1 MTTSSEPHVPANGP
15 LSGYRILELGAN
27 ISVPWA
33 TMLLGDQGAEV
44 IKLEVAGG
52 DQTRVA
58 GNFHRDV
65 DGLATLFLNS
75 NRNKRSIVLD
85 MKSEAGQ
92 SAARRI
98 ATQCDVIVQNFRPG
112 VADRLGIG
120 YDRIKALKPDIIYV
134 SVDGLGSEGRGAQ
147 RRVYD
152 VVVQG
157 LAGFARM
164 QTPRGGTEPTMVNTT
179 ITDKIAAMTVWQAV
193 TAALLVRER
202 QGIGQHVQ
210 VSMLDAA
217 LAFLWPDVMADAS
230 LSGENIQRGSFPSS
244 VRYIFPTADGHII
257 VGMFAQPEWKGL
269 CIAIERP
276 ELIGDPRFLTLK
288 DRLINVEEMN
298 AILASAFQNRP
309 TAEWVE
315 RLEDNDAVFAPV
327 NGPEDVLSDPYVAAL
342 GTVETSEHP
351 VLGTYRQAVHPARF
365 EKTPASIRRHA
376 PMLGVDT
383 AEVLREFGVDPK
395 AD

>member
-1 MTTSSEPHVPANGP
+1 MASTSSAQGP
-15 LSGYRILELGAN
+15 LAGYRILELGAN

-33 TMLLGDQGAEV
+33 TMLLGDQGADV

-58 GNFHRDV
+58 GNFRRDV
-65 DGLATLFLNS
+65 EGMATLFLNS

-92 SAARRI
+92 EAARQI
-98 ATQCDVIVQNFRPG
+98 AAQCDVVVQNFRPG
-112 VADRLGIG
+112 VTERLGIG
-120 YDRIKALKPDIIYV
+120 YEQVKALRPDIIYV
-134 SVDGLGSEGRGAQ
+134 SVDGLGSAGRGAQ

-152 VVVQG
+152 IVVQG
-157 LAGFARM
+157 IAGFARM
-164 QTPRGGTEPTMVNTT
+164 QSPRGSNEPTMVNTT

-202 QGIGQHVQ
+202 QGIGQHVH

-217 LAFLWPDVMADAS
+217 IAFMWPDVMADAS
-230 LSGENIQRGSFPSS
+230 LTGDNVQRGSFPSS

-257 VGMFAQPEWKGL
+257 VGMFAQPEWRGL
-269 CIAIERP
+269 CTAIERLD
-276 ELIGDPRFLTLK
+276 LIEDPRFLTLK

-298 AILASAFQNRP
+298 AILSSSFQGRASAD
-309 TAEWVE
+309 WIE
-315 RLEDNDAVFAPV
+315 RLEANDAVFAPV
-327 NGPEDVLSDPYVAAL
+327 NGPEDLVGDPYVQAL
-342 GTVETSEHP
+342 GSIEEHEHP
-351 VLGTYRQAVHPARF
+351 VIGTYRQSVHPARF

-376 PMLGVDT
+376 PQIGADT
-383 AEVLREFGVDPK
+383 TEVLAEFGIRVNIAPEP
-395 AD
+395 A

>member
-1 MTTSSEPHVPANGP
+1 MASISTASGP
-15 LSGYRILELGAN
+15 LAGYRILELGAN

-33 TMLLGDQGAEV
+33 TMLLGDQGADV

-58 GNFHRDV
+58 GNFHREV
-65 DGLATLFLNS
+65 DGMATLFLNS

-92 SAARRI
+92 EAARKI
-98 ATQCDVIVQNFRPG
+98 AAQCDVIVQNFRPG

-120 YDRIKALKPDIIYV
+120 YDQVKAIRPDIIYV

-152 VVVQG
+152 IVVQG

-164 QTPRGGTEPTMVNTT
+164 QSPRGSNEPTMVNTI

-202 QGIGQHVQ
+202 HGIGQHVQ
-210 VSMLDAA
+210 ISMLDAA
-217 LAFLWPDVMADAS
+217 IAFLWPDVMADAS
-230 LSGENIQRGSFPSS
+230 LTGDAIQRGSFPSS

-257 VGMFAQPEWKGL
+257 VGMFAQPEWRGL
-269 CIAIERP
+269 CVAIDRP
-276 ELIGDPRFLTLK
+276 DLIEDPRFLTLK
-288 DRLINVEEMN
+288 DRLINVEDMN
-298 AILASAFQNRP
+298 ALLSSAFQGRP
-309 TAEWVE
+309 NAQWIE
-315 RLEDNDAVFAPV
+315 RLEANDAVFAPV
-327 NGPEDVLSDPYVAAL
+327 NGPEDLVNDPYVQAL
-342 GTVETSEHP
+342 GSVETSHHP
-351 VLGTYRQAVHPARF
+351 AIGPYRQAVHPARF

-376 PMLGVDT
+376 PQLGADT
-383 AEVLREFGVDPK
+383 QEILDEFEITL
-395 AD
+395 

>member
-1 MTTSSEPHVPANGP
+1 MASTTPATGP
-15 LSGYRILELGAN
+15 LAGYRILELGAN

-33 TMLLGDQGAEV
+33 TMLLGDQGAEI

-58 GNFHRDV
+58 GNFRRDV
-65 DGLATLFLNS
+65 EGMGTMFLNS

-85 MKSEAGQ
+85 MKSTEGQ
-92 SAARRI
+92 AAAQKI
-98 ATQCDVIVQNFRPG
+98 AAQCDVVVQNFRPG

-120 YDRIKALKPDIIYV
+120 YEQVKALRPDIIYV

-152 VVVQG
+152 IVVQG
-157 LAGFARM
+157 FAGFAKM
-164 QTPRGGTEPTMVNTT
+164 QTPRGSTEPTMVNTT

-217 LAFLWPDVMADAS
+217 IAFLWPDVMADAS
-230 LSGENIQRGSFPSS
+230 LQGDKVQKGSLPSD

-269 CIAIERP
+269 CTAIERP
-276 ELIGDPRFLTLK
+276 ELIGDPRFLNFK
-288 DRLINVEEMN
+288 DRLINIADINE
-298 AILASAFQNRP
+298 ILSTAFLGRTN
-309 TAEWVE
+309 AEWVAL
-315 RLEDNDAVFAPV
+315 LEANDAVFAPV
-327 NGPEDVLSDPYVAAL
+327 NGPADVANDPYVVAL
-342 GTVETSEHP
+342 GTIEDSEHP
-351 VLGTYRQAVHPARF
+351 VIGPYRQAAHPARF

-376 PMLGVDT
+376 PALGADT
-383 AEVLREFGVDPK
+383 AEVLAEFGVGTS
-395 AD
+395 